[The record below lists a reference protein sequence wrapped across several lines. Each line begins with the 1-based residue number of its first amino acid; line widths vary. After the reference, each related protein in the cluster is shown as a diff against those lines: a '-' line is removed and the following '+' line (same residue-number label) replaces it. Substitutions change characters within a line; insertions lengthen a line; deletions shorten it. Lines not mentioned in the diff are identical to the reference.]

1 MSENSK
7 ETQDR
12 NTNHVN
18 LEKRADILQASF
30 EHYYIMAMDHHTKAA
45 TTSNL
50 LLIIVGALIALV
62 GHDNKLYNDVDI
74 LGGLGIFIIGVFGAI
89 WVLKQHERY
98 FFWQLIANEYQK
110 NLATIVEEFKTGKE
124 YDEDF
129 ARAKAEKEFGR
140 ISDKKWDRRLW
151 IILHSIVAFI
161 GICIAVFAACKFNC

>member
-98 FFWQLIANEYQK
+98 FFWQLIANEYH
-110 NLATIVEEFKTGKE
+110 
-124 YDEDF
+124 EDF